1 VLNFRD
7 LTLKI
12 YQPINPKI
20 MNILVRK
27 ISIVFSLAVLSSS
40 CVSNK
45 QYADLL
51 KDKDRLDVN
60 VERSHKEIREL
71 KEEKSTLQDQIKAKN
86 VEITKLEQQ
95 VNTFKR
101 QSEEIGAKFNMLDD
115 QMKKM
120 TTDLEAK
127 KSESASLI
135 ASYEQKITELQLAN
149 AAMLSRKTSTP
160 RKSSKVRKS
169 KVALPA
175 ALKI

>member
-1 VLNFRD
+1 MINIFK
-7 LTLKI
+7 KI
-12 YQPINPKI
+12 ITI
-20 MNILVRK
+20 FLFTFLV
-27 ISIVFSLAVLSSS
+27 SS
-40 CVSNK
+40 CVSKK
-45 QYADLL
+45 QYADMM
-51 KDKDRLDVN
+51 KDKDRLDVT
-60 VERSHKEIREL
+60 VERSYKEIKEL
-71 KEEKSTLQDQIKAKN
+71 KDVKYNLEDQIKAKN

-120 TTDLEAK
+120 TSDLEAK

-135 ASYEQKITELQLAN
+135 AAYEQKITELQLAN
-149 AAMLSRKTSTP
+149 AAMDIRRVKPARKSARVRKT
-160 RKSSKVRKS
+160 

>member
-1 VLNFRD
+1 
-7 LTLKI
+7 
-12 YQPINPKI
+12 
-20 MNILVRK
+20 MNSLLRK
-27 ISIVFSLAVLSSS
+27 ISVVFSLAVLSSS

-45 QYADLL
+45 QYADLM

-101 QSEEIGAKFNMLDD
+101 QSEEISSKFNMLDD

-120 TTDLEAK
+120 TSDLEAK

-149 AAMLSRKTSTP
+149 AAMDSRRVKNA
-160 RKSSKVRKS
+160 RKGTKARKA

>member
-1 VLNFRD
+1 MSTVLRKVSII
-7 LTLKI
+7 LTLAL
-12 YQPINPKI
+12 
-20 MNILVRK
+20 LV
-27 ISIVFSLAVLSSS
+27 SS
-40 CVSNK
+40 CVSQK
-45 QYADLL
+45 QYTDLV

-71 KEEKSTLQDQIKAKN
+71 KEVKLTLEDQIKAKN

-95 VNTFKR
+95 VNIFKR
-101 QSEEIGAKFNMLDD
+101 QNEEIGSKFNMLDE

-120 TTDLEAK
+120 TVDLEAK

-135 ASYEQKITELQLAN
+135 ASYEQKITELQIAN
-149 AAMLSRKTSTP
+149 AAMGARSSSRSKALAA
-160 RKSSKVRKS
+160 RKAKIRKA

>member
-1 VLNFRD
+1 
-7 LTLKI
+7 
-12 YQPINPKI
+12 
-20 MNILVRK
+20 MNSVVRK
-27 ISIVFSLAVLSSS
+27 ISIIFSLALVVSS
-40 CVSNK
+40 CVSKK
-45 QYADLL
+45 QYADMM
-51 KDKDRLDVN
+51 KDKDRLDVT

-71 KEEKSTLQDQIKAKN
+71 KDEKSNLQDQIKAKN

-101 QSEEIGAKFNMLDD
+101 QSEEIGTKFSTLDD

-120 TTDLEAK
+120 TSDLESK

-135 ASYEQKITELQLAN
+135 AAYEQKITELQLAN
-149 AAMLSRKTSTP
+149 AAMDIRKVKSV
-160 RKSSKVRKS
+160 RKGVKVRKT

>member
-1 VLNFRD
+1 MISVL
-7 LTLKI
+7 
-12 YQPINPKI
+12 
-20 MNILVRK
+20 RK
-27 ISIVFSLAVLSSS
+27 ISVVFSLAILGSS

-45 QYADLL
+45 QYAELM

-71 KEEKSTLQDQIKAKN
+71 KEVKLTLEDQIKAKN

-95 VNTFKR
+95 VNIFKR
-101 QSEEIGAKFNMLDD
+101 QNDEIGAKFNMLDD
-115 QMKKM
+115 QMQKM

-135 ASYEQKITELQLAN
+135 ATYEQKITELQLAN
-149 AAMLSRKTSTP
+149 AAMLSRKTNAS
-160 RKSSKVRKS
+160 RKGSKAKKT

>member
-1 VLNFRD
+1 
-7 LTLKI
+7 
-12 YQPINPKI
+12 
-20 MNILVRK
+20 MNIYKK
-27 ISIVFSLAVLSSS
+27 ITIIFSLALFFSS

-45 QYADLL
+45 QYSDLM

-71 KEEKSTLQDQIKAKN
+71 KEEKSTLQDQIKSKN

-101 QSEEIGAKFNMLDD
+101 QSEEIGAKFNTLDD

-120 TTDLEAK
+120 TSDLEAK

-135 ASYEQKITELQLAN
+135 ATYEQKITELQLAN
-149 AAMLSRKTSTP
+149 AAMDSRKVKSA
-160 RKSSKVRKS
+160 RKNARVKKTR
-169 KVALPA
+169 VALPA

>member
-1 VLNFRD
+1 MTTALRKVSAV
-7 LTLKI
+7 LTL
-12 YQPINPKI
+12 
-20 MNILVRK
+20 
-27 ISIVFSLAVLSSS
+27 AVMVSS
-40 CVSNK
+40 CVSQK
-45 QYADLL
+45 QYADLA

-71 KEEKSTLQDQIKAKN
+71 KEVKLTLEDQIKAKN

-95 VNTFKR
+95 VNIFKR
-101 QSEEIGAKFNMLDD
+101 QNEEMGSKFSVLDD

-120 TTDLEAK
+120 MTDLEAK

-135 ASYEQKITELQLAN
+135 ASYEQKITELQIAN
-149 AAMLSRKTSTP
+149 ASMIARSASRGKAAT
-160 RKSSKVRKS
+160 RKARTRKA

>member
-1 VLNFRD
+1 
-7 LTLKI
+7 
-12 YQPINPKI
+12 
-20 MNILVRK
+20 MNIFLRK
-27 ISIVFSLAVLSSS
+27 VSIVFSLAVLSSS
-40 CVSNK
+40 CVSKK
-45 QYADLL
+45 QYTEML
-51 KDKDRLDVN
+51 KDKDRLDVT

-71 KEEKSTLQDQIKAKN
+71 KEERSTLQDQIKAKN

-120 TTDLEAK
+120 TSDLEAK

-149 AAMLSRKTSTP
+149 AAMDSRKAKTV
-160 RKSSKVRKS
+160 RKGTKVRRT

>member
-1 VLNFRD
+1 MISVL
-7 LTLKI
+7 
-12 YQPINPKI
+12 
-20 MNILVRK
+20 RK
-27 ISIVFSLAVLSSS
+27 ISMVFSLAILGSS

-45 QYADLL
+45 QYAELM

-71 KEEKSTLQDQIKAKN
+71 KEVKLTLEDQIKAKN

-95 VNTFKR
+95 VNIFKR
-101 QSEEIGAKFNMLDD
+101 QNDEIGAKFNLLDD

-120 TTDLEAK
+120 TSDLEAK

-135 ASYEQKITELQLAN
+135 ATYEQKITELQLAN
-149 AAMLSRKTSTP
+149 AAMLSRKTNAN
-160 RKSSKVRKS
+160 RKGSKPKRT

>member
-1 VLNFRD
+1 MSTILRKVSVV
-7 LTLKI
+7 LTLA
-12 YQPINPKI
+12 
-20 MNILVRK
+20 V
-27 ISIVFSLAVLSSS
+27 IVSS
-40 CVSNK
+40 CVSQK
-45 QYADLL
+45 QYADLA

-71 KEEKSTLQDQIKAKN
+71 KEVKLTLEDQIKAKN

-95 VNTFKR
+95 VNIFKR
-101 QSEEIGAKFNMLDD
+101 QNEEIGSKFNVLDE

-120 TTDLEAK
+120 MTDLEAK

-135 ASYEQKITELQLAN
+135 ASYEQKITELQIAN
-149 AAMLSRKTSTP
+149 ASMSARSASRGKASTA
-160 RKSSKVRKS
+160 RKARTRKA

>member
-1 VLNFRD
+1 MINISK
-7 LTLKI
+7 KI
-12 YQPINPKI
+12 T
-20 MNILVRK
+20 
-27 ISIVFSLAVLSSS
+27 IVFSLAIFFSS

-45 QYADLL
+45 QYSALM

-71 KEEKSTLQDQIKAKN
+71 KEEKSTLQDQIKSKN

-101 QSEEIGAKFNMLDD
+101 QNEEIGAKFTMLDD

-120 TTDLEAK
+120 SSDLEAK

-135 ASYEQKITELQLAN
+135 ASYEQKITELQIAN
-149 AAMLSRKTSTP
+149 AALDSRKTRLA
-160 RKSSKVRKS
+160 RKNAKGRRT

>member
-1 VLNFRD
+1 MINIFK
-7 LTLKI
+7 KI
-12 YQPINPKI
+12 T
-20 MNILVRK
+20 
-27 ISIVFSLAVLSSS
+27 IVFSLSIFVSS
-40 CVSNK
+40 CVSSK
-45 QYADLL
+45 QYSDLM

-71 KEEKSTLQDQIKAKN
+71 KEEKSTLQDQIKSKN

-101 QSEEIGAKFNMLDD
+101 QSEEIGTKFNMLDD

-120 TTDLEAK
+120 TSDLEAK

-149 AAMLSRKTSTP
+149 AALDSRRIKSY
-160 RKSSKVRKS
+160 RKNAKAKRT

>member
-1 VLNFRD
+1 MINIFQ
-7 LTLKI
+7 KI
-12 YQPINPKI
+12 T
-20 MNILVRK
+20 
-27 ISIVFSLAVLSSS
+27 IVFSLSIFVSS

-45 QYADLL
+45 QYSDLM

-71 KEEKSTLQDQIKAKN
+71 KEEKSTLQDQIKSKN

-101 QSEEIGAKFNMLDD
+101 QGEEISSKFNMLDD

-120 TTDLEAK
+120 TSDLEAK

-135 ASYEQKITELQLAN
+135 ATYEQKITELQLAN
-149 AAMLSRKTSTP
+149 AALDSRRIKSYRRNAKA
-160 RKSSKVRKS
+160 RKMR
-169 KVALPA
+169 VALPT